1 MDPVDPP
8 HDPGSRPKVHLQE
21 VLACLE
27 LDPGR
32 REGTMLGKRWPLGLG
47 MAAAL
52 LLGAGCA
59 TSSNN
64 TTAQTKTPPATAPAT
79 TTAGGVAPTDPAR
92 VEMIPWAP
100 DRTYRRL
107 GEITVTPAPSST
119 PKQIDASLREA
130 AASLGAHAMFII
142 WDPKHRLQVV
152 QVDPLDSERNL
163 KYPPDAIVA
172 VAIRYE

>member
-1 MDPVDPP
+1 
-8 HDPGSRPKVHLQE
+8 
-21 VLACLE
+21 
-27 LDPGR
+27 
-32 REGTMLGKRWPLGLG
+32 MLGKRWRLGFG
-47 MAAAL
+47 MAAAM

-59 TSSNN
+59 TSSHDTATKAK
-64 TTAQTKTPPATAPAT
+64 TTTGTAPAA

-92 VEMIPWAP
+92 VEVIPWAP
-100 DRTYRRL
+100 DRTYRRM
-107 GEITVTPAPSST
+107 GEITITPAPSSS

-130 AASLGAHAMFII
+130 AGSLGAHAVFVI

-152 QVDPLDSERNL
+152 QVDPLATEREL